1 MKLSKVYA
9 RFYKSFNFDYQRK
22 AHRSAEPRA
31 WEMIGELWY
40 PYIEVEIDR
49 QITTVV
55 GANESGKSHLLT
67 AIEKAISGEGF
78 KHQDLCRYCDF
89 FNVARGN
96 DFWPHLGI
104 GWSDVTAEE
113 VALIRKDLPEAPEG
127 FASFLMFR
135 EGPDR
140 LDVYFDDGS
149 GGYKCVKREGEEAAS
164 FGRDYLPRAFRI
176 HSNVALPGALPTA
189 ELVEAQQP
197 PIPYKG
203 ERNASAMRSPSC
215 EACGP
220 VRRHHLGR
228 RFLRRQAI

>member
-31 WEMIGELWY
+31 WEMIGDLWY

-104 GWSDVTAEE
+104 AW
-113 VALIRKDLPEAPEG
+113 
-127 FASFLMFR
+127 
-135 EGPDR
+135 
-140 LDVYFDDGS
+140 
-149 GGYKCVKREGEEAAS
+149 
-164 FGRDYLPRAFRI
+164 
-176 HSNVALPGALPTA
+176 
-189 ELVEAQQP
+189 
-197 PIPYKG
+197 
-203 ERNASAMRSPSC
+203 
-215 EACGP
+215 
-220 VRRHHLGR
+220 
-228 RFLRRQAI
+228 